1 MGLELVVVSMT
12 NRAPQLPNSW
22 FGGNLTAARLNHRF
36 MYIKQINKKVLLT
49 TSSGKKVTL
58 RFLHR
63 AYLCVELWA

>member
-1 MGLELVVVSMT
+1 
-12 NRAPQLPNSW
+12 
-22 FGGNLTAARLNHRF
+22 

-63 AYLCVELWA
+63 AYLCVEL